1 MTIKYLLFPFFCTL
15 LACFV
20 LARLAPWLS
29 LMDRPDARKL
39 HGRDVPV
46 VGGIAIL
53 LSYVLAL
60 KLRGIGGNMV
70 EAIPAV
76 GLMLAMGIV
85 DDIRPV
91 SAKLKLA
98 LQFVAAWLLCR
109 TTGFDLEILPLPG
122 LDAGLPLGPLALPI
136 TLVAIV
142 AVFNAINMSDGAD
155 GLAGGYV
162 MGGLLLYTTAA
173 LVEGREISV
182 LLLAGLMS
190 ALAGFLVCN
199 ARHPLVPRARVFM
212 GDAGALA
219 LGVLLCWLGIHMTR
233 GATPAMPKVLIF
245 YAAALPLL
253 DMVTVAVRRALQGVN
268 PMRPD
273 RTHLHHILCLKGWSV
288 ELSVPAL
295 WCLHGLLAGSGYLL
309 WRLGVGEGWLWML
322 LFAMLAVKMLCMR
335 VWEEV
340 ADPAQLPLAASDDVP
355 GS

>member
-15 LACFV
+15 FACLV

-29 LMDRPDARKL
+29 LMDKPDARKC

-53 LSYVLAL
+53 LSYVVAL

-76 GLMLAMGIV
+76 GLMLAIGVV

-122 LDAGLPLGPLALPI
+122 FSDGLALGPLASPI
-136 TLVAIV
+136 TLLAIV
-142 AVFNAINMSDGAD
+142 AVLNAINMSDGAD

-162 MGGLLLYTTAA
+162 MGGLLLFLTIA
-173 LVEGREISV
+173 LIDGREISV
-182 LLLAGLMS
+182 LLVGGLMS
-190 ALAGFLVCN
+190 AIGGFLVCN

-212 GDAGALA
+212 GDAGALT

-233 GATPAMPKVLIF
+233 GPVPMMPKVMIF

-295 WCLHGLLAGSGYLL
+295 WCLHCLLAGSGYLL
-309 WRLGVGEGWLWML
+309 WRMGVAEGWLWVL
-322 LFAMLAVKMLCMR
+322 LLGMLAVKMLCMR

-340 ADPAQLPLAASDDVP
+340 EDPSRLPLAATDDAP

>member
-1 MTIKYLLFPFFCTL
+1 
-15 LACFV
+15 
-20 LARLAPWLS
+20 
-29 LMDRPDARKL
+29 MDKPDSRKR

-76 GLMLAMGIV
+76 GLMAMVGVI
-85 DDIRPV
+85 DDIRPM
-91 SAKLKLA
+91 SARLKLA
-98 LQFVAAWLLCR
+98 LQFVAAWMLCR

-122 LDAGLPLGPLALPI
+122 IANGMSLGPLASPI

-142 AVFNAINMSDGAD
+142 AVLNAINMSDGAD

-162 MGGLLLYTTAA
+162 LGGLLLYLTIA
-173 LVEGREISV
+173 VIEGREISV
-182 LLLAGLMS
+182 LLLVGLMS
-190 ALAGFLVCN
+190 AIGGFLVCN
-199 ARHPLVPRARVFM
+199 ARHPLMPRARVFM
-212 GDAGALA
+212 GDAGALT

-233 GATPAMPKVLIF
+233 GGGTAMPKVLVF

-253 DMVTVAVRRALQGVN
+253 DMVTVSVRRALQGVN

-273 RTHLHHILCLKGWSV
+273 RTHLHHLLCLRGWSV

-295 WCLHGLLAGSGYLL
+295 WCLHGLLAGSGYLF
-309 WRLGVGEGWLWML
+309 WRLGVAEGWLWVL
-322 LFAMLAVKMLCMR
+322 LFGMLAVKMIYMR

-340 ADPAQLPLAASDDVP
+340 IDPARLPLSEDGASR
-355 GS
+355 